1 MNATLIYR
9 ILIFL
14 FALLSLNGLNIAFN
28 PAGIDA
34 LFNLQLLDIDTN
46 IGLRADLGGFFV
58 GGGILLAYGAYKT
71 QGVWLRAVAVLIACI
86 LVSRIYGAFVHEFT
100 QTQGMLILVEIV
112 MIAVYLLAARNFD
125 QASAQS

>member
-1 MNATLIYR
+1 VNATLIYR

-14 FALLSLNGLNIAFN
+14 FALLSFSGLIIAFN

-34 LFNLQLLDIDTN
+34 LFNLHLLDIDTN
-46 IGLRADLGGFFV
+46 IGLRADLGGFFI

-71 QGVWLRAVAVLIACI
+71 EGVWLRAVAVLIACI
-86 LVSRIYGAFVHEFT
+86 LVARLYGVIAQDYT

-112 MIAVYLLAARNFD
+112 MIAVYLSAARNFD
-125 QASAQS
+125 RN

>member
-14 FALLSLNGLNIAFN
+14 FALLSLNGLNIASK

-100 QTQGMLILVEIV
+100 QTQGMLILVEIFEFF
-112 MIAVYLLAARNFD
+112 A
-125 QASAQS
+125 